1 MKVLVG
7 LLLPFV
13 IVSGMAIAQPVV
25 TLNPS
30 VRYQTIQGFGGA
42 LAFGEQSFNTLP
54 SANFNHLIW
63 RLFDDLRMNIVRVR
77 MRNEI
82 EPVNDNG
89 NPDSINW
96 SNVRALPDTA
106 VIRIVRA
113 GRALGYGVN
122 VLATP
127 WSPPSWMKTNDTTIN
142 GGHLRPG
149 MEAELA
155 EWLRIFLLVWQN
167 QYGLPIQMLSVQN
180 EPSWVATYESC
191 IYTPAELNRALRVVV
206 PKLRS
211 WGFDSL
217 KILAPDDASAE
228 ASLTF
233 TDSLLLVPNVRSL
246 LSGFAVHN
254 YSTPYNNPAARI
266 TQLQSIEQQC
276 SAVGVPVWLTE
287 YGNLNNYGAGTLT
300 EAHLEA
306 WHWFVAL
313 NDLGSSTYLHWQLA
327 ATKRSADPPLGAAL
341 VQYNTDNSTFY
352 IPKKYY
358 FVKQFTRFVTPGMM
372 RVDISGFPAGVRG
385 SAFVDAAQGNALS
398 IIQNSTPTS
407 QALRLAWPGADTLQ
421 VWRSSR
427 MDTCSQIPSLV
438 KSGNYFELTLPDSS
452 IVTLLGN
459 VQATSVG
466 DEAREP
472 TTFALFQNYPNPFNP
487 TTTIKFS
494 VGSASGR
501 TGELVRVTLKVYDV
515 LGREV
520 VTLVDEPKHP
530 GAYTVTW
537 DASTVPSGV
546 YFVRLTAGSFSQ
558 TRKAVVMK

>member
-211 WGFDSL
+211 WGFD
-217 KILAPDDASAE
+217 
-228 ASLTF
+228 
-233 TDSLLLVPNVRSL
+233 
-246 LSGFAVHN
+246 
-254 YSTPYNNPAARI
+254 
-266 TQLQSIEQQC
+266 
-276 SAVGVPVWLTE
+276 
-287 YGNLNNYGAGTLT
+287 
-300 EAHLEA
+300 
-306 WHWFVAL
+306 
-313 NDLGSSTYLHWQLA
+313 
-327 ATKRSADPPLGAAL
+327 
-341 VQYNTDNSTFY
+341 
-352 IPKKYY
+352 
-358 FVKQFTRFVTPGMM
+358 
-372 RVDISGFPAGVRG
+372 
-385 SAFVDAAQGNALS
+385 
-398 IIQNSTPTS
+398 
-407 QALRLAWPGADTLQ
+407 
-421 VWRSSR
+421 
-427 MDTCSQIPSLV
+427 
-438 KSGNYFELTLPDSS
+438 
-452 IVTLLGN
+452 
-459 VQATSVG
+459 
-466 DEAREP
+466 
-472 TTFALFQNYPNPFNP
+472 
-487 TTTIKFS
+487 
-494 VGSASGR
+494 
-501 TGELVRVTLKVYDV
+501 
-515 LGREV
+515 
-520 VTLVDEPKHP
+520 
-530 GAYTVTW
+530 
-537 DASTVPSGV
+537 
-546 YFVRLTAGSFSQ
+546 
-558 TRKAVVMK
+558 